1 MRGRSWEA
9 LGRRVDP
16 WWKENQGETRGD
28 IRQTGRSMV
37 ERESG
42 GGGDEWTLGSNGLK
56 GRPREQASEELSET
70 GLIQDGVG
78 AQ

>member
-1 MRGRSWEA
+1 
-9 LGRRVDP
+9 
-16 WWKENQGETRGD
+16 
-28 IRQTGRSMV
+28 MV

-56 GRPREQASEELSET
+56 GRPREHASEELSET